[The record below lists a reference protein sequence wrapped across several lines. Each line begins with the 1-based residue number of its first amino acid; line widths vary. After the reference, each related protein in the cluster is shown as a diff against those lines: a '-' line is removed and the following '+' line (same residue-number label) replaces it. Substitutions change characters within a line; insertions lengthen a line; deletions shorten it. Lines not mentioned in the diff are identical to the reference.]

1 MKNLISFCFVLLMIV
16 YGYSQNSTSHLS
28 ESNNLIFN
36 ITDLSAQQLFDT
48 GNYYFEKNSNDTA
61 LVYYNLLINTISK
74 STDSEQQKRFIRTL
88 SNAAAI
94 YYYMCDYRSAYE
106 LLIKAL
112 RICEKTNYEPLT
124 STIYANTGNIY
135 FRFEK
140 FDIAKLY
147 YAKALNLCKDSAN
160 MVAILN
166 NLGASEVE
174 SNNLDSAFFWLN
186 KSLEISKQ
194 HNNINLCSP
203 LNSIASLYEKREIYD
218 SALYY
223 YRLSLTE
230 ARKNNNIEKETQN
243 LSDLGKLFFKL
254 NEIDSALYYI
264 DLSNNIA
271 EKSKF
276 LGILAD
282 NYLTLSK
289 IEESKGQ
296 TKNAFMYYKKYVLMR
311 DSVLNTDKFNEINQL
326 QRLYEISITNQ
337 QIEELVIEQQ
347 SKERKIFFQRIVWIS
362 TSTVLLLVSFL
373 LLFVFL
379 QKKRLN
385 TAYKA
390 LFEKNIEIIKLQEK
404 SSEKDL
410 EKYKKSALS
419 DVQQQELLNKILVL
433 MEDSSIICGTDFSLD
448 KLAELT
454 QTNHAYVSQVI
465 NTALK
470 KNFRSFLNGYRIR
483 EAQRLLANFD
493 IAKYTIESIASEV
506 GYKSATTFRDAFKEI
521 TGVSPNYY
529 LKAVQK
535 QQVVAK

>member
-1 MKNLISFCFVLLMIV
+1 MKKIISFYIALLV
-16 YGYSQNSTSHLS
+16 FEYGYSQNSSLHLS
-28 ESNNLIFN
+28 ESNNLVFN
-36 ITDLSAQQLFDT
+36 ITDLSVQQLFDT

-61 LVYYNLLINTISK
+61 LVYYYLLINTISK
-74 STDSEQQKRFIRTL
+74 STDFEQQKRLIGTL
-88 SNAAAI
+88 SNTAAI

-112 RICEKTNYEPLT
+112 CICEKTHYEPLT
-124 STIYANTGNIY
+124 SLIYSNIGNIF

-140 FDIAKLY
+140 YDIAKLY
-147 YAKALNLCKDSAN
+147 YAKALNLCRNNTNK
-160 MVAILN
+160 VVILN
-166 NLGASEVE
+166 NMGASEVE
-174 SNNLDSAFFWLN
+174 SNHLDSAFFWLN
-186 KSLEISKQ
+186 KSLEVSKQ
-194 HNNINLCSP
+194 HNNVNLYSP
-203 LNSIASLYEKREIYD
+203 LNSMASLYEKREIYD

-223 YRLSLTE
+223 YRLSLSET
-230 ARKNNNIEKETQN
+230 RKNNSIEMEAQN
-243 LSDLGKLFFKL
+243 LSDFGKLFYKL
-254 NEIDSALYYI
+254 NRIDSALYYI
-264 DLSNNIA
+264 DLSSDIA

-276 LGILAD
+276 IGILAD

-296 TKNAFMYYKKYVLMR
+296 TKNAFIHYKKFVLLR

-337 QIEELVIEQQ
+337 QIEELIIEQQ
-347 SKERKIFFQRIVWIS
+347 NKERKILLQRIVWVSSS
-362 TSTVLLLVSFL
+362 TILLLVSGL

-404 SSEKDL
+404 SPEKDL

-419 DVQQQELLNKILVL
+419 DIQQQELLNKILPF
-433 MEDSSIICGTDFSLD
+433 MEDSSIICDMEFSLD
-448 KLAELT
+448 KLAELL
-454 QTNHAYVSQVI
+454 QSNHTYVSQVI

-470 KNFRSFLNGYRIR
+470 KNFRSFLNSYRIR
-483 EAQRLLANFD
+483 EAQRLFSDFD
-493 IAKYTIESIASEV
+493 ISKYTIESIASQV

-521 TGVSPNYY
+521 TGVSPNFY
-529 LKAVQK
+529 LKSVQEFK
-535 QQVVAK
+535 N